1 MFHFTKSQAIIKKR
15 IAKAPHNRVQIK
27 HKPIIKNA
35 IEPPESKTQ
44 LNHIQ
49 TNNKVNGRQVNRTAD
64 KETSRNLSNCTDK
77 TFITHERSTVTIT
90 RLWVYGRR
98 HLQGGGENILGDAGK
113 SIKGA
118 EEEQGT
124 DWDQYYEK

>member
-1 MFHFTKSQAIIKKR
+1 MFHLTKSQAISKKR
-15 IAKAPHNRVQIK
+15 IAEVSHNRVQIK

-44 LNHIQ
+44 ISHTQ

-64 KETSRNLSNCTDK
+64 KETPRNLPDDTHK
-77 TFITHERSTVTIT
+77 TFVTHERPTVTIA
-90 RLWVYGRR
+90 RLRAYGRG
-98 HLQGGGENILGDAGK
+98 HLQGGGEDILGDAGK

-124 DWDQYYEK
+124 DWDQYYEE